1 MCREDFAAV
10 AGCSDGVVNEAALMV
25 LLKGQLERETRDLV
39 CPHDD
44 AFPHVDRMIRDGVF
58 SSLLR

>member
-1 MCREDFAAV
+1 M
-10 AGCSDGVVNEAALMV
+10 NEATLMV

-44 AFPHVDRMIRDGVF
+44 AFPHVDRMIRDEVF
-58 SSLLR
+58 TSLLR